1 MCIAFFKIGELVV
14 KLIIKIFRGISN
26 KRKTS
31 NVKKT
36 ESVASVR
43 TDMPGATS
51 EEELYQQGGE
61 V

>member
-1 MCIAFFKIGELVV
+1 ML
-14 KLIIKIFRGISN
+14 IKIFRGISN
-26 KRKTS
+26 KKNES
-31 NVKKT
+31 KAKKAET
-36 ESVASVR
+36 VNSVR